1 MSLDI
6 LELVKIA
13 FIEKRKHTR
22 QQLLCFC
29 KVSAYGGK
37 HRMRKKKMRIWLKVL
52 LI

>member
-22 QQLLCFC
+22 QQLLCFFV
-29 KVSAYGGK
+29 KLVRRG
-37 HRMRKKKMRIWLKVL
+37 
-52 LI
+52 

>member
-29 KVSAYGGK
+29 KVSAYGENTVCE
-37 HRMRKKKMRIWLKVL
+37 RKKCGYGSKYC
-52 LI
+52 